1 MLSNLSKF
9 AGQGFG
15 RYKASKL
22 GLARS
27 KYQATHESS
36 AVEAVKPRA
45 EGQRRACHRA
55 SCRRGGQNPSPG
67 IFLTRATKPECPRAR
82 ECTVGPVQLF
92 RQAHGLQRGQA
103 LQQRE
108 VPMPETGKR
117 RPWYAVA
124 LVAGFGAVLGVAT
137 VFGLIG
143 TSARGEQLRPV
154 SAAVVAQQSE
164 DARWRERMEQKIDAL
179 TEKVAKIEGRLEKR

>member
-1 MLSNLSKF
+1 
-9 AGQGFG
+9 
-15 RYKASKL
+15 
-22 GLARS
+22 
-27 KYQATHESS
+27 
-36 AVEAVKPRA
+36 
-45 EGQRRACHRA
+45 
-55 SCRRGGQNPSPG
+55 
-67 IFLTRATKPECPRAR
+67 
-82 ECTVGPVQLF
+82 
-92 RQAHGLQRGQA
+92 
-103 LQQRE
+103 
-108 VPMPETGKR
+108 MPETGKR